1 MLTFATRLKF
11 KEIAT
16 QSEHQHFRAGERR
29 PREAPGFT
37 RGGRRVS
44 LWQRVK
50 KALPGPNWWRGG
62 RERGGRRTRLRETLC
77 CSFFSF
83 LTGARCSNQA
93 ENYFRRGTGIF
104 FSSRIF
110 RFHFTL
116 FLRCCCAAVPCCAFS
131 FFVHTAYRKNKLS
144 TLPGV
149 CTYVRQPPAMRSVCG
164 VRAVFS

>member
-77 CSFFSF
+77 CSIFSFF

-93 ENYFRRGTGIF
+93 ENRYMRGRGF
-104 FSSRIF
+104 FSLKKKLVSF
-110 RFHFTL
+110 SL
-116 FLRCCCAAVPCCAFS
+116 FSRCCCAVLCFL
-131 FFVHTAYRKNKLS
+131 FVHTASISKEENDYP
-144 TLPGV
+144 TWGM
-149 CTYVRQPPAMRSVCG
+149 YVRTVCE
-164 VRAVFS
+164 RAYMVKPHARPLFP